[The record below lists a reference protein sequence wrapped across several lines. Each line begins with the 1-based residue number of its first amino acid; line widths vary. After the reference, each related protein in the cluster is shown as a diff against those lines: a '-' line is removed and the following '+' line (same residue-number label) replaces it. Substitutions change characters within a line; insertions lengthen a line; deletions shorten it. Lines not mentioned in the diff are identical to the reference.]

1 MVERGEVDV
10 AIVVTD
16 ALLVAKSK
24 NRRVELIGTYV
35 QSALVWAIAGP
46 SSRRY
51 PCMDDLISSFR
62 PPQGLNHE
70 DSPCLRIGVSRMG
83 SGSHSM
89 GLFLCN
95 KFRLVLDKVRF
106 VVAQNID
113 GLVAGKNCWNVML
126 NSLLRLF
133 IYCVVYTLYM
143 LCVNVC
149 G

>member
-1 MVERGEVDV
+1 MVERGEADV

-24 NRRVELIGTYV
+24 NRCVELIGTYV

-46 SSRRY
+46 CSRRY
-51 PCMDDLISSFR
+51 LDMDDLISSFR
-62 PPQGLNHE
+62 VPQNLNHE

-95 KFRLVLDKVRF
+95 KYNLSLEKIRF
-106 VVAQNID
+106 VVAHNID
-113 GLVAGKNCWNVML
+113 GLVTGK
-126 NSLLRLF
+126 
-133 IYCVVYTLYM
+133 
-143 LCVNVC
+143 
-149 G
+149 